1 MSDTVN
7 SPLKSALKSTMKFA
21 TNKAAIATMA
31 TTLALGVGITSAQ
44 ADTITVAVAAN
55 FTKAI
60 EQIGKEWSKETGNEV
75 RFSFGPTGGLYSQIN
90 NGAPIDA
97 FFAADTKRPE
107 MLVKDGKATDF
118 RVYAQ
123 GKLALYSTN
132 LPVAKE
138 YEQIIKEA
146 KFNHIAAANPKAAPY
161 GAAAETVLKKMG
173 MYDKLKSEQKLV
185 TGESITATFQFVM
198 TGNAQL
204 GFVALSQIMDPQS
217 PAHSKGEYWL
227 VPQKDYAP
235 INQGAV
241 LITSSKHAKAAKEFL
256 AYMKSPAARKII
268 ESYGY
273 ALPE

>member
-1 MSDTVN
+1 MKNVLNTS
-7 SPLKSALKSTMKFA
+7 MKFA
-21 TNKAAIATMA
+21 RNKAAIATMA

-90 NGAPIDA
+90 NGAPFDA
-97 FFAADTKRPE
+97 FFSADTETPE
-107 MLVKDGKATDF
+107 RLVKEGKASDY

-123 GKLALYSTN
+123 GKLALYSTS

-138 YEQIIKEA
+138 HDQIIKAA
-146 KFNHIAAANPKAAPY
+146 KFNHIALANPKAAPY
-161 GAAAETVLKKMG
+161 GAAGVEVLKKMG
-173 MYDKLKSEQKLV
+173 MYDKLKSENKIA

-204 GFVALSQIMDPQS
+204 GFVAFSQLMDPQS
-217 PAHSKGEYWL
+217 PAHNKGEYWL
-227 VPQKDYAP
+227 VPQKDYTP

-241 LITSSKHAKAAKEFL
+241 LIASSKHAKTAKEFL
-256 AYMKSPAARKII
+256 AYMNSPTARKII
-268 ESYGY
+268 ESFGY
-273 ALPE
+273 AMPQ

>member
-1 MSDTVN
+1 MNKLLT
-7 SPLKSALKSTMKFA
+7 STFA
-21 TNKAAIATMA
+21 ATLLLGASIA
-31 TTLALGVGITSAQ
+31 SAQ

-90 NGAPIDA
+90 NGAPFDA

-107 MLVKDGKATDF
+107 LLVKEGKATDF

-123 GKLALYSTN
+123 GKLALYSTS

-138 YEQIIKEA
+138 HDQIIKAA
-146 KFNHIAAANPKAAPY
+146 KFNHIALANPKAAPY
-161 GAAAETVLKKMG
+161 GAAAVEVLKKMG
-173 MYDKLKSEQKLV
+173 MYDSLDSQKKIA

-198 TGNAQL
+198 TGNAEL
-204 GFVALSQIMDPQS
+204 GFVAFSQLMDPQS
-217 PAHSKGEYWL
+217 PAHGKGEFWL
-227 VPQKDYAP
+227 VPQADYTP

-241 LITSSKHAKAAKEFL
+241 LITSSKHEKAAKDFL
-256 AYMKSPAARKII
+256 NYMHGPVAKKII

-273 ALPE
+273 AMPE

>member
-1 MSDTVN
+1 MKNVFNTS
-7 SPLKSALKSTMKFA
+7 LKFA
-21 TNKAAIATMA
+21 WNKAAIATMA
-31 TTLALGVGITSAQ
+31 TTLALGAGITSAQ

-90 NGAPIDA
+90 NGAPFDA
-97 FFAADTKRPE
+97 FFSADTKAPE
-107 MLVKDGKATDF
+107 RLVKAGKASDF

-123 GKLALYSTN
+123 GKLALYSTS
-132 LPVAKE
+132 LPVAKQHD
-138 YEQIIKEA
+138 QIIKAA
-146 KFNHIAAANPKAAPY
+146 KFNHIAVANPKAAPY

-204 GFVALSQIMDPQS
+204 GFVALSQIMDPES

-241 LITSSKHAKAAKEFL
+241 LITSSKHAKTAKEFL
-256 AYMKSPAARKII
+256 DYMNSPAAKKII
-268 ESYGY
+268 ESFGY
-273 ALPE
+273 AMPE

>member
-1 MSDTVN
+1 MN
-7 SPLKSALKSTMKFA
+7 KFLTA
-21 TNKAAIATMA
+21 TFAA
-31 TTLALGVGITSAQ
+31 TLMLGASITNAQ

-60 EQIGKEWSKETGNEV
+60 ELISKEWSKETGNEV

-90 NGAPIDA
+90 NGAPFDA

-107 MLVKDGKATDF
+107 LLVKEGKASDF

-123 GKLALYSTN
+123 GKLALYSTS

-138 YEQIIKEA
+138 HDQIIKAA
-146 KFNHIAAANPKAAPY
+146 KFNHIALANPKAAPY
-161 GAAAETVLKKMG
+161 GAAGVEVLKKMG
-173 MYDKLKSEQKLV
+173 TYDKLESEKKIA

-204 GFVALSQIMDPQS
+204 GFVAFSQLMDPQS
-217 PAHSKGEYWL
+217 PAHDKGEFWL
-227 VPQKDYAP
+227 VPQADYTP

-241 LITSSKHAKAAKEFL
+241 LITSSKHAKTAKEFL
-256 AYMKSPAARKII
+256 DYMHSPAAKKII

-273 ALPE
+273 AMPE

>member
-7 SPLKSALKSTMKFA
+7 SPLKSALKLA

-31 TTLALGVGITSAQ
+31 TTLALGFGIASAQ

-55 FTKAI
+55 FTKAA
-60 EQIGKEWSKETGNEV
+60 EQIGAQWTKETGNKV
-75 RFSFGPTGGLYSQIN
+75 RFSFGPTGGLYAQIN
-90 NGAPIDA
+90 NGAPFDA
-97 FFAADTKRPE
+97 FFSADTKTPE
-107 MLVKDGKATDF
+107 RLVKAGKATDF

-123 GKLALYSTN
+123 GKLALYSTQ

-138 YEQIIKEA
+138 HNQIIKAA
-146 KFNHIAAANPKAAPY
+146 KFNHIAVANPKAAPY
-161 GAAAETVLKKMG
+161 GAAGVAVLKNMG
-173 MYDKLKSEQKLV
+173 MYDKLKSENKIA

-204 GFVALSQIMDPQS
+204 GFVAFSQLMDPQS
-217 PAHSKGEYWL
+217 PAHNKGEYWL

-241 LITSSKHAKAAKEFL
+241 LIKTSKHAKTAKEFMD
-256 AYMKSPAARKII
+256 YMNSPAAKKII

-273 ALPE
+273 AMPE